1 MTTPQPQYDPSVA
14 PQPTPGYPPQP
25 AYPGTNPQNVGP
37 LSDKSKVTA
46 GLLGIL
52 LGSFGLGR
60 FYLGYTKVAV
70 AQIAVTW
77 LTLGIG
83 GIWPFIDGI
92 LILLGKVPDAE
103 GRALRG

>member
-1 MTTPQPQYDPSVA
+1 MTTTPQPQQDPTYA
-14 PQPTPGYPPQP
+14 PQPAHPGVDPLT
-25 AYPGTNPQNVGP
+25 GRP

-60 FYLGYTKVAV
+60 FYLGYTKLAV

-92 LILLGKVPDAE
+92 LILLGKVPDVE
-103 GRALRG
+103 GRPLRS

>member
-1 MTTPQPQYDPSVA
+1 MTTA
-14 PQPTPGYPPQP
+14 PQPPYNAPQS
-25 AYPGTNPQNVGP
+25 AYPGVDPQTGGP

-60 FYLGYTKVAV
+60 FYLGYTKIAV

-92 LILLGKVPDAE
+92 MILLGKVPDVE
-103 GRALRG
+103 GRALRS

>member
-1 MTTPQPQYDPSVA
+1 MTTTPQPQHDPAIA
-14 PQPTPGYPPQP
+14 PRP
-25 AYPGTNPQNVGP
+25 AHPGTDPLTGGP

-60 FYLGYTKVAV
+60 FYLGYTKVAI

-83 GIWPFIDGI
+83 GIWPFIDGV

-103 GRALRG
+103 GRALRS